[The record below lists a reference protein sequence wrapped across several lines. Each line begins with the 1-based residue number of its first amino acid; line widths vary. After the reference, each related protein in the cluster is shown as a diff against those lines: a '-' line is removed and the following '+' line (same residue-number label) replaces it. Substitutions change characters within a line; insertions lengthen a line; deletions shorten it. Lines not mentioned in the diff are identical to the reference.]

1 MQSNE
6 DFMQTTW
13 IQRAAVAA
21 LCAAACVAFAKDGGI
36 IKGSGCVE
44 AGVEAGCLVVGKNKK
59 AYNLVFGSGEKA
71 KVGTAIAFEGTV
83 HTGPSFCMQGTS
95 VNVTKW
101 RETRRACPKPKG

>member
-1 MQSNE
+1 M
-6 DFMQTTW
+6 
-13 IQRAAVAA
+13 VAIA
-21 LCAAACVAFAKDGGI
+21 LCALAGAVFAKDGDI

-44 AGVEAGCLVVGKNKK
+44 AGVEAGCLVVGKNRK
-59 AYNLVFGSGEKA
+59 AYNLVFASGEKA

-101 RETRRACPKPKG
+101 RATRRACPRAK